1 MQLRYFGRNMRQ
13 EIQLRKWNVLSKP
26 VIVYSSEMCMPRS
39 QEQNRSIPDEVSD
52 VSIRS
57 YLGEEIRNEE
67 TKKLLGN

>member
-1 MQLRYFGRNMRQ
+1 
-13 EIQLRKWNVLSKP
+13 
-26 VIVYSSEMCMPRS
+26 MCMPRS